1 MGEHTSP
8 TESFEEV
15 LEYGRTVLSTA
26 RDEYDALERTETVPS
41 GLVEAISDLER
52 ELDELDQ
59 VLNVDD
65 VDLDLAQQTV
75 QRIELLEAVFSAL
88 RERQRTVVEGDVSRI
103 EYHLAGLATLIREYG
118 GKDGIKEKLDSIE
131 GKQQMLNTLIS
142 KDRHEKIVTNDRVS
156 TEKIDTSIRQLEADI
171 EPHVPDS
178 LRVETYTAITE
189 NLLDEIHDALASL
202 GNDND
207 DRTAY
212 ATELKSIKKQRS
224 QIEDDDHGDGDAE
237 MAQTMLE
244 ETLRLHRSIVRSQ
257 ADQRVAERLA
267 DTVAEFGSTVECNVD
282 RCVSSGD
289 SDTLLRAITDAI
301 GTDIQRSTVER
312 LQQLLEEHDG
322 SVLRTA
328 QATDFDVPTILE
340 HLEQLY
346 DDGEIADLEVSFN

>member
-15 LEYGRTVLSTA
+15 LKHGRTALSTA
-26 RDEYDALERTETVPS
+26 RDEYDTLEQTETVPS

-65 VDLDLAQQTV
+65 TDLEQAQQTV
-75 QRIELLEAVFSAL
+75 QRIELLDGVFSAL

-103 EYHLAGLATLIREYG
+103 EYHLAGLAALLREHG
-118 GKDGIKEKLDSIE
+118 DEGEVQGELDNIE
-131 GKQQMLNTLIS
+131 SKQRMLNTLIS
-142 KDRHEKIVTNDRVS
+142 KDRHEKVVTNDRVS
-156 TEKIDTSIRQLEADI
+156 TEKVDTSIRELDADL

-178 LRVETYTAITE
+178 SRVETYTAITG

-224 QIEDDDHGDGDAE
+224 QLEDEDGGGDAE
-237 MAQTMLE
+237 TAQTMLE
-244 ETLRLHRSIVRSQ
+244 ETLRLHHSIVRSQ

-267 DTVAEFGSTVECNVD
+267 DAVAEFGSSVECDVD

-289 SDTLLRAITDAI
+289 PETLLRAITDAI
-301 GTDIQRSTVER
+301 GREVQRSTIER

-340 HLEQLY
+340 HLEQLHA
-346 DDGEIADLEVSFN
+346 DGAIADLEVSFD